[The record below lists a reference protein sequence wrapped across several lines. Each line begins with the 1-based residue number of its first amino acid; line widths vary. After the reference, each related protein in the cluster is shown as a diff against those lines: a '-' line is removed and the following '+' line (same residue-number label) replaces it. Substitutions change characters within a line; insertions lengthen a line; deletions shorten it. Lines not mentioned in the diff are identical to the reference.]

1 MIKKIAAAALI
12 GTAGFAAAPALAD
25 HLNIAIDDVMVDGD
39 TVTIPSVL
47 IDKAGFVVLHAVVD
61 GNPVVPASIGHAY
74 VEAGETADVE
84 ITADYPLADGEDYIA
99 MLHYDTDE
107 DGEYSFGEGMT
118 DVDTPALNAEEQPY
132 VKMFTASAMAM

>member
-1 MIKKIAAAALI
+1 MKKLAAIALI
-12 GTAGFAAAPALAD
+12 GATFAAAPALAD
-25 HLNIAIDDVMVDGD
+25 HLNIAIDDVAVDGA

-47 IDKAGFVVLHAVVD
+47 IDKPGFVVLHAVLD

-74 VEAGETADVE
+74 VEAGETMNVE
-84 ITADYPLADGEDYIA
+84 ITADYALAEGEDYIA

-118 DVDTPALNAEEQPY
+118 DVDTPALNAEDAPY
-132 VKMFTASAMAM
+132 VKMFTAAAPSAM